1 MIFNFRAINEQSLV
15 GNIGGYLGLFMGY
28 SILQLPIL
36 IHAILKKL
44 EYWYLHFKS
53 VVYPNEHLSLQINVK
68 EASPNIGDEPLRMS
82 QFNNFVE
89 NHKSTTSKLDDKIE
103 VIQERLLKL
112 ETTIRESLLIKLST

>member
-44 EYWYLHFKS
+44 EYWYQHFKS
-53 VVYPNEHLSLQINVK
+53 VVYANEHLSLQINVK
-68 EASPNIGDEPLRMS
+68 EASPNIGDEPLKMS

-89 NHKSTTSKLDDKIE
+89 NHKSTTSKLDEKIE
-103 VIQERLLKL
+103 LVQERLLKF
-112 ETTIRESLLIKLST
+112 ETTIKESLESKLHY